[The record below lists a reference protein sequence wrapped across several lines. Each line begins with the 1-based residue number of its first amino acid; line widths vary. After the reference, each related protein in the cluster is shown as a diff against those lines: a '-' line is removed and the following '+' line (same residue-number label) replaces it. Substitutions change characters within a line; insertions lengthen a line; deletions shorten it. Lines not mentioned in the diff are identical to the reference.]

1 MPSISRLP
9 YMCSASA
16 PATPPPRRRVLRR
29 CTANVANMPANA
41 PNTRHPT
48 AAPIVTPALPPLLEV
63 REAPSVA
70 DDKGEAVVTMAIDC
84 CVVVAAAADDVG
96 GGDGRASTDVVGVAE
111 VLEVVEVDVVAGTPP
126 FNCC

>member
-1 MPSISRLP
+1 M
-9 YMCSASA
+9 
-16 PATPPPRRRVLRR
+16 
-29 CTANVANMPANA
+29 
-41 PNTRHPT
+41 
-48 AAPIVTPALPPLLEV
+48 PPLLEV